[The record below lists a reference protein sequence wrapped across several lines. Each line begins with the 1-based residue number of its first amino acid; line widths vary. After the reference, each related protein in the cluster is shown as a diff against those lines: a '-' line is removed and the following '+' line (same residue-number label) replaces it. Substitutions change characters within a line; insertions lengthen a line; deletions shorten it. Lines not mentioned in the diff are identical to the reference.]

1 MNSTEHMLSSASAT
15 MLFSEGS
22 NPRQLSEC
30 PLYMWEIRQEKQL
43 LLFAWLVSAR
53 EVMRRLEMFIVR
65 DTLTLTL
72 YPPSTSQRHTY
83 TDFVSSFYKSEIH

>member
-1 MNSTEHMLSSASAT
+1 M
-15 MLFSEGS
+15 
-22 NPRQLSEC
+22 
-30 PLYMWEIRQEKQL
+30 YMWEIRQEKQL

-72 YPPSTSQRHTY
+72 YPPSTSQRYTN
-83 TDFVSSFYKSEIH
+83 TDFASSFYKSE